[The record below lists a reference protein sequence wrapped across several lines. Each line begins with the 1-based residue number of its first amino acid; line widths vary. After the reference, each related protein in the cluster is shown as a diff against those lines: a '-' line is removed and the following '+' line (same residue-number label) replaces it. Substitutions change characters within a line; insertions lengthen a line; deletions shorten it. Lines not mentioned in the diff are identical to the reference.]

1 MQRTDLHR
9 GILLAAAI
17 LLLSSLTGCGR
28 SEVYVGWMASN
39 RPGHMRACYAQFSG
53 SKVRTV
59 EADAGE
65 TLVVE
70 YDATVNKGILAISV
84 EGPDDEIV
92 WVVSLDGQSKD
103 SVKLPVEQDGHYGIV
118 VRGDDTGGS
127 FAVWWRVE

>member
-1 MQRTDLHR
+1 MQSNHAQRVPMLVVATLLL
-9 GILLAAAI
+9 GLLA
-17 LLLSSLTGCGR
+17 GCGQPK
-28 SEVYVGWMASN
+28 VYLGWMASN
-39 RPGHMRACYAQFSG
+39 RPGHMRACYAAFSG
-53 SKVRTV
+53 SKVRRLQ
-59 EADAGE
+59 ADMGE

-103 SVKLPVEQDGHYGIV
+103 SVKRRVEQDGHYGIV
-118 VRGDDTGGS
+118 VGGDETGGG